1 MKTTVL
7 GVRLN
12 DYQRE
17 KLRKYGSEADTVRV
31 LVDELIDGRL
41 EIVNGRV
48 VLPESEV
55 DLSEFAKI
63 AQKRRVSVQGLVDLI
78 AEQLR

>member
-55 DLSEFAKI
+55 DLSEFEKI